1 MNYLKAVFLAVLCTF
16 YAVSYAAA
24 PIPFD
29 FEKPVKCAK
38 TVELL
43 EYFESQ
49 YGETVK
55 WLAKDGSS
63 DSYFAV
69 LMNDNKLT
77 WTIMQFDTEVACVLG
92 TGKQVKLTDL

>member
-1 MNYLKAVFLAVLCTF
+1 MQYLKAIILVVSCMLCTLN
-16 YAVSYAAA
+16 YAEA

-43 EYFESQ
+43 EYFESE

-55 WLAKDGSS
+55 WLGKDGSS

-77 WTIMQFDTEVACVLG
+77 WTIIQFDTEVACVLG